1 MCIYFTL
8 ARFAELIERQWL
20 RCGHPFSLRHR
31 HCAAA
36 PARES
41 GPVFLAF
48 LDAMYQVL
56 SP

>member
-48 LDAMYQVL
+48 LDAVYQVL